1 MFRVKCTRAFTLT
14 CGGAALA
21 LFVWTAHMSTLP
33 PDAVNLNEHP
43 HFYSGSR
50 PQSSAPS
57 PVLPIIHKTPLP
69 ESLPTAED
77 QSTAGTTP
85 VELSPAVVSATMPTP
100 TTEDVPYHSPIPASD
115 LDLDLP
121 SDMPPSST
129 PTPRMTLIVLWS
141 PQDRDASYL
150 PNFFASAGANP
161 SIDVLLIKFDK
172 YGLGAEYCEAP
183 QAAGV
188 LNVREVCVDMEE
200 YWDLHIDWL
209 CAEWGCDARM
219 REMAR
224 EVMVRRLPADRVNS
238 FYRPFRAEVFN
249 KYMLPGVDMW
259 AWADLDVVLGNM
271 DRAFPWDL
279 ASSFDVVLA
288 GWPTNWST
296 LLLYMPGHFTAF
308 RRSPD
313 VARAFQ
319 RAVPALVTYNAF
331 VGEEFEEFGDAC
343 EEGEYSHALFM
354 RTGLRFLRFDAMVDA
369 GHHINTLDGVFAVE
383 DDHALPTAPTST
395 DLAPKEATLLSARPA
410 INAAL
415 ASHTSPDGPED
426 DEQQR
431 TFTTEGLEAPV
442 TLRQDASAAPFV
454 WFAPQYAVAYDSP
467 LAQEIPGNGR
477 HGRRYVM
484 RRDVDGPVTER
495 FEPAQRI
502 HFDIPGQEVGAG
514 RERAWLREGLYTHL
528 QAEKYASWWALPE
541 RALEPGEVLYVD
553 KEHGAHVWDA
563 DANLVWQSPRVA
575 AL

>member
-1 MFRVKCTRAFTLT
+1 MFRIKSSRTFTLT

-21 LFVWTAHMSTLP
+21 LFLWTAHMNTLP
-33 PDAVNLNEHP
+33 PNSANLDEHP

-50 PQSSAPS
+50 PQSTALAQPS
-57 PVLPIIHKTPLP
+57 PVLSY
-69 ESLPTAED
+69 SLDSSASNNQPNAPQPSSSETTA
-77 QSTAGTTP
+77 
-85 VELSPAVVSATMPTP
+85 
-100 TTEDVPYHSPIPASD
+100 I
-115 LDLDLP
+115 DLP
-121 SDMPPSST
+121 SDTLPAAMPAPAMEDAPYDDPSPPQDLEEEPPASSKQI
-129 PTPRMTLIVLWS
+129 PRMTLIVLWS
-141 PQDRDASYL
+141 PQDRDDSYL

-161 SIDVLLIKFDK
+161 SLDVLLIKFDK
-172 YGLGAEYCEAP
+172 YGLGAEHCEVP
-183 QAAGV
+183 RAAHV
-188 LNVREVCVDMEE
+188 PNVREVCVDMEE

-238 FYRPFRAEVFN
+238 FYRPFRAEVFE
-249 KYMLPGVDMW
+249 KYMLSGVDLW
-259 AWADLDVVLGNM
+259 AWADLDVILGNL
-271 DRAFPWDL
+271 DRVFPWDL
-279 ASSFDVVLA
+279 APSFDVMLA

-331 VGEEFEEFGDAC
+331 VGEEFAEFGDAC

-369 GHHINTLDGVFAVE
+369 GHHVSTLDGVFAVE
-383 DDHALPTAPTST
+383 DDHALPTPLISS
-395 DLAPKEATLLSARPA
+395 DLAPKEATLVSARPA

-415 ASHTSPDGPED
+415 AAHAMPGETQDN
-426 DEQQR
+426 EQQH
-431 TFTTEGLEAPV
+431 TFTAEGLEAPI
-442 TLRQDASAAPFV
+442 TLRQDASSVPFV
-454 WFAPQYAVAYDSP
+454 WFDPQYAVAYDSP
-467 LAQEIPGNGR
+467 LAQEVPGNGR

-484 RRDVDGPVTER
+484 RRDIDGPVTER

-502 HFDIPGQEVGAG
+502 HFDIPGQGEGS
-514 RERAWLREGLYTHL
+514 ERAWLREGLYTHL
-528 QAEKYASWWALPE
+528 QTEKYAPWWALPQ
-541 RALEPGEVLYVD
+541 RALAPGEVLYVD

-563 DANLVWQSPRVA
+563 DANLVWQSPRVSDA
-575 AL
+575 